1 MISDTQVIYFRGDS
15 YAKEFTIT
23 DETTGDPINITGYT
37 MTMSVDSLKTPPD
50 ASTELFTITG
60 TIINALDGVVSFTPS
75 STNNDVQ
82 ESRYYYK
89 IRMSSGSTIRTAIRD
104 KYVII

>member
-1 MISDTQVIYFRGDS
+1 MTSETEVIYYRGDS

-37 MTMSVDSLKTPPD
+37 LTMTVDSKKVPTD
-50 ASTELFTITG
+50 ALTEQFTITG
-60 TIINALDGVVSFTPS
+60 TIINALAGVVSFTP
-75 STNNDVQ
+75 TAVNNDMT
-82 ESRYYYK
+82 EKTYYYK
-89 IRMSSGSTIRTAIRD
+89 IRMSSGATIRTAIRD